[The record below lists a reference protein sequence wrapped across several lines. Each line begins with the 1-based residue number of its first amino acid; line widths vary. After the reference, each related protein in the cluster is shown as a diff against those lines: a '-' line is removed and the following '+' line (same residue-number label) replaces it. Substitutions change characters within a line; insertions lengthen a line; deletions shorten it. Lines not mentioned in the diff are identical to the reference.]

1 MRPNSRRRTGSAAFL
16 AAALA
21 FAPHARAGDPQKVTE
36 ERVRAALA
44 DARTALEKECGA
56 KLDASLGVRF
66 ASAAELSRRIVEEN
80 LPLVRLRQPDEEHAK
95 SEAQTLGDAA
105 SASMFAKY
113 SWTPHE
119 LLVAPKTL
127 EDQAAQLATPELT
140 SDTTLRALLVHE
152 LVHAWDDA
160 QLGIPRLLGHADS
173 IDAAN
178 AAAAVLEGHAQLV
191 ARRVCKARGWSA
203 GFDAYTGL
211 IGKIPDSAK
220 QLGEGLMTTL
230 RARSEATLFTYRD
243 GERFVAALDAAGA
256 EAVARAFRE
265 PPRDGETI
273 LHPEWFLDPK
283 KRPAVLYDPEPA
295 LELFIA
301 RFPNSVWT
309 AQRQSLQSSQ
319 FESGMTSLPKEE
331 AHALAASL
339 RGARQVVLYPTANP
353 AEKIVVLTVF
363 EFGSEKE
370 ARTFLDASDRLSKL
384 KDEQMKTGVVRI
396 TGSTNSTIQAE
407 GLSGMLH
414 TKQMKNRELAF
425 EVANID
431 LLRGKVVVE
440 TLFSGE
446 PISLDEHVKLAVDLL
461 GAVKL
466 REAK

>member
-1 MRPNSRRRTGSAAFL
+1 
-16 AAALA
+16 
-21 FAPHARAGDPQKVTE
+21 
-36 ERVRAALA
+36 
-44 DARTALEKECGA
+44 
-56 KLDASLGVRF
+56 
-66 ASAAELSRRIVEEN
+66 
-80 LPLVRLRQPDEEHAK
+80 
-95 SEAQTLGDAA
+95 
-105 SASMFAKY
+105 
-113 SWTPHE
+113 
-119 LLVAPKTL
+119 
-127 EDQAAQLATPELT
+127 
-140 SDTTLRALLVHE
+140 
-152 LVHAWDDA
+152 
-160 QLGIPRLLGHADS
+160 
-173 IDAAN
+173 
-178 AAAAVLEGHAQLV
+178 LV

-339 RGARQVVLYPTANP
+339 RGARQVVLYPTA
-353 AEKIVVLTVF
+353 
-363 EFGSEKE
+363 
-370 ARTFLDASDRLSKL
+370 
-384 KDEQMKTGVVRI
+384 
-396 TGSTNSTIQAE
+396 
-407 GLSGMLH
+407 
-414 TKQMKNRELAF
+414 
-425 EVANID
+425 
-431 LLRGKVVVE
+431 
-440 TLFSGE
+440 
-446 PISLDEHVKLAVDLL
+446 
-461 GAVKL
+461 
-466 REAK
+466 

>member
-1 MRPNSRRRTGSAAFL
+1 
-16 AAALA
+16 
-21 FAPHARAGDPQKVTE
+21 
-36 ERVRAALA
+36 
-44 DARTALEKECGA
+44 
-56 KLDASLGVRF
+56 
-66 ASAAELSRRIVEEN
+66 
-80 LPLVRLRQPDEEHAK
+80 
-95 SEAQTLGDAA
+95 
-105 SASMFAKY
+105 MFAKY
-113 SWTPHE
+113 SWAPRE
-119 LLVAPKTL
+119 LLVAPQAL
-127 EDQAAQLATPELT
+127 EDQARQFETPELT
-140 SDTTLRALLVHE
+140 SDAALRALLVHE
-152 LVHAWDDA
+152 LVHAWDDS
-160 QLGIPRLLGHADS
+160 LHGIPALLGHADS

-178 AAAAVLEGHAQLV
+178 AAAAVLEGHAQFV

-220 QLGEGLMTTL
+220 QLGEGVLTTL
-230 RARSEATLFTYRD
+230 RARSEASLFTYRE

-273 LHPEWFLDPK
+273 LHPEWYLDPK

-295 LELFIA
+295 LDLFSA
-301 RFPNSVWT
+301 RFPASVWT
-309 AQRQSLQSSQ
+309 SQRQSIQSSQ
-319 FESGMTSLPKEE
+319 VESGMTILSKEE
-331 AHALAASL
+331 AHALAASM

-363 EFGSEKE
+363 EFGTEKE
-370 ARTFLDASDRLSKL
+370 ARAYIDASDRVSKL
-384 KDEQMKTGVVRI
+384 KDEQMKTGLVRI
-396 TGSTNSTIQAE
+396 TGSTSSTIQAE

-431 LLRGKVVVE
+431 VLRGKVVVE

-446 PISLDEHVKLAVDLL
+446 KISLEEHVKLAVDLL